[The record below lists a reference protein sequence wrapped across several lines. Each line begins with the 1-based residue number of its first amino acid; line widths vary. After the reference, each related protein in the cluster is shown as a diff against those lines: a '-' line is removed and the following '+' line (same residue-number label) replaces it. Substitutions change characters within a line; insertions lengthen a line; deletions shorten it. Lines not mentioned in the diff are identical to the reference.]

1 MPSNQP
7 STMRTRSRM
16 RSRTPSRAAA
26 VVLALSML
34 AALVMAACGAEGPPG
49 PQGPEGE
56 PGVPG
61 LPGNPGEPG
70 VQGVQGEP
78 GEPGFPGNPGIQGL
92 PGPRGTIGPSTAA
105 SVAVLLDD
113 GPITMGQEN
122 SFTVAGAGFNPGDVI
137 YGELLTGSDRI
148 SMVGGQA
155 SASGAFSAPASIDL
169 SRATTLTTGAYTL
182 FVRDNSGN
190 NATAPVVI
198 VASE

>member
-7 STMRTRSRM
+7 SPTRTRSR
-16 RSRTPSRAAA
+16 TPRRAAA

-34 AALVMAACGAEGPPG
+34 AALAMAACGTEGPAG
-49 PQGPEGE
+49 PQGPEGP

-61 LPGNPGEPG
+61 LSGNPGEPG
-70 VQGVQGEP
+70 VQGVRGEP
-78 GEPGFPGNPGIQGL
+78 GVPGFPGNPGIQGL
-92 PGPRGTIGPSTAA
+92 PGTRGPIGPSTAA
-105 SVAVLLDD
+105 SVVVLLDD
-113 GPITMGQEN
+113 GPISMGQEN
-122 SFTVAGAGFNPGDVI
+122 SFTVAGAGFNPGDVV
-137 YGELLTGSDRI
+137 YGELLAGSDRI

-155 SASGAFSAPASIDL
+155 SAGGGFSAAASLDL